1 MIISPRSP
9 KRSTERSAGSEN
21 AFRRFAK
28 RWRLLVAFLPFCIVL
43 LTAKTLLSDS
53 GTLREVF
60 TQSKTVPVQSEP
72 VLPSP
77 TPTVPACSYYVTA
90 EVLHV
95 RSCPDTLCGLV
106 EPEYLSRGER
116 VLIVRHSGAWGEL
129 DGGGWVNE
137 SFVKQECE

>member
-1 MIISPRSP
+1 MRYIGLLALCLLACSISSITPP
-9 KRSTERSAGSEN
+9 PA
-21 AFRRFAK
+21 
-28 RWRLLVAFLPFCIVL
+28 
-43 LTAKTLLSDS
+43 
-53 GTLREVF
+53 
-60 TQSKTVPVQSEP
+60 
-72 VLPSP
+72 SP
-77 TPTVPACSYYVTA
+77 TPAPTASLDSCHYLVTA

-137 SFVKQECE
+137 SFVKQECQ